1 MKTNLL
7 KTFFV
12 ALFLLSATITKAY
25 DFSVGGICYKITSHN
40 TVEVVS
46 PNTIEIIDYS
56 NMNTIE
62 LGDRYKGNV
71 SIPTYVTFKGDS
83 YKVTKIGDH
92 AFSSCKALT
101 KVTIPN
107 SVTDIGDYA
116 FKGCEILAKIT
127 IPDGVTRIGEYAL
140 SGCNSL
146 TSISIPKSVT
156 HIGRGAFLDCT
167 NISAVHINSLH
178 SWLNITFED
187 EYADF
192 YGFKLK
198 TRTNPLSY
206 GAALYLNGKLVTD
219 VTIPND
225 IIVINAFVFDGCN
238 SIKSIQIHENATK
251 IENGAFRNCVGLD
264 TIHIPDGV
272 NYIGDFVFAG
282 CTNLRNVTLPN
293 GINSIGTNTFGNCI
307 SLENLTMPN
316 SIKTIGKNA
325 FHDCTKLVSIT
336 IPDSVVSIDDNA
348 FKDCIGITSVTFPD
362 NATFVVAKNAFSGT
376 AWYENQSKLIYAG
389 KLLYAYKDNLLK
401 NQSITIK
408 EGTLAIADSLF
419 YNCSNI
425 KSVTIPESVTT
436 IPAYAFYGCTDLT
449 SVTIPKSV
457 TTIEKFAFS
466 DCRNLKNVTIPEGI
480 TTIGD
485 YAFCDCDALTSIII
499 PNSVTSIG
507 DHAFDRCRSLHIFCN
522 LSSAR
527 YTPDYSNHCFVAPS
541 GTIENYFV
549 LGKIDGINTLVG
561 YIGSEDKITL
571 PADYKGENY
580 IIKEKAFK
588 DCKSLISVTIPQ
600 SVTRIGNEAFRGC
613 TSLKELCIEDGN
625 SPLSLG
631 ANYADY
637 ADFVESGRTYG
648 GLFYDCP
655 LETLYLGRNLSY
667 ATVETGYDYY
677 GYSPFY
683 NKYTLET
690 LTIGNC
696 VISIGKNAFI
706 RCEGLTSITIPNSV
720 ISIGDEAF
728 ANCCSLQEITI
739 GDNISYIGYNA
750 FSGTAWEFRSTE
762 DDLLYLNNWLIGIHP
777 NKSVKSIKI
786 KEGTRGV
793 AAGAFKGNPSLKK
806 VRINEELE
814 YICAE
819 AFANCESLQSNK
831 IIWPKEKQKS
841 RINIHKTAFSNTDSN
856 SKFIEQHFRSN
867 TNEKPMPSR
876 RVFTTEEIMQGLEE
890 DE

>member
-25 DFSVGGICYKITSHN
+25 DFSVGGICYNIISHN

-46 PNTIEIIDYS
+46 PITIEIIDYS

-83 YKVTKIGDH
+83 YKVTKIADH

-107 SVTDIGDYA
+107 SVTYIGDYA

-156 HIGRGAFLDCT
+156 HIGRGAFLDCI

-192 YGFKLK
+192 FGFLLE

-206 GAALYLNGKLVTD
+206 AAALYLNGKLVTD

-225 IIVINAFVFDGCN
+225 ITVIKAFVFDGCN
-238 SIKSIQIHENATK
+238 SIKSIQIHENVTK

-282 CTNLRNVTLPN
+282 CTNLCNVTLPN
-293 GINSIGTNTFGNCI
+293 GINSIGTNAFGNCI

-376 AWYENQSKLIYAG
+376 AWYENQPKLIYAG
-389 KLLYAYKDNLLK
+389 KLLYAYKDNMLK

-419 YNCSNI
+419 YNCRNI

-436 IPAYAFYGCTDLT
+436 IPAYAFYGCSSLT

-457 TTIEKFAFS
+457 TTIGRFAFS
-466 DCRNLKNVTIPEGI
+466 
-480 TTIGD
+480 
-485 YAFCDCDALTSIII
+485 YCDALTSIII

-507 DHAFDRCRSLHIFCN
+507 DHAFDRCSSLHFFCN

-527 YTPDYSNHCFVAPS
+527 YTPDYSNHCFVAPG
-541 GTIENYFV
+541 GTIKDDFV
-549 LGKIDGINTLVG
+549 FGKFDGINTLVG

-625 SPLSLG
+625 NPLSLG

-637 ADFVESGRTYG
+637 ADFVKSGKTGG

-655 LETLYLGRNLSY
+655 LETLYLGRDLSY
-667 ATVETGYDYY
+667 ATVDSKETGYDHYS
-677 GYSPFY
+677 SPFFG
-683 NKYTLET
+683 KHKLKT

-696 VISIGKNAFI
+696 VTSIGKEAFI
-706 RCEGLTSITIPNSV
+706 WCEGLTSITIPNSV

-728 ANCCSLQEITI
+728 ADCYSLQEITI

-750 FSGTAWEFRSTE
+750 FSGTAWKFRATE

-806 VRINEELE
+806 VCINEELE

-819 AFANCESLQSNK
+819 AFANCESLQSKK

-867 TNEKPMPSR
+867 TNEEAMPVKR
-876 RVFTTEEIMQGLEE
+876 FFTVEGIMQGLEE

>member
-1 MKTNLL
+1 M
-7 KTFFV
+7 
-12 ALFLLSATITKAY
+12 
-25 DFSVGGICYKITSHN
+25 
-40 TVEVVS
+40 
-46 PNTIEIIDYS
+46 
-56 NMNTIE
+56 
-62 LGDRYKGNV
+62 
-71 SIPTYVTFKGDS
+71 
-83 YKVTKIGDH
+83 
-92 AFSSCKALT
+92 
-101 KVTIPN
+101 
-107 SVTDIGDYA
+107 
-116 FKGCEILAKIT
+116 
-127 IPDGVTRIGEYAL
+127 
-140 SGCNSL
+140 
-146 TSISIPKSVT
+146 
-156 HIGRGAFLDCT
+156 
-167 NISAVHINSLH
+167 
-178 SWLNITFED
+178 
-187 EYADF
+187 
-192 YGFKLK
+192 
-198 TRTNPLSY
+198 
-206 GAALYLNGKLVTD
+206 
-219 VTIPND
+219 
-225 IIVINAFVFDGCN
+225 
-238 SIKSIQIHENATK
+238 
-251 IENGAFRNCVGLD
+251 
-264 TIHIPDGV
+264 
-272 NYIGDFVFAG
+272 
-282 CTNLRNVTLPN
+282 
-293 GINSIGTNTFGNCI
+293 
-307 SLENLTMPN
+307 
-316 SIKTIGKNA
+316 
-325 FHDCTKLVSIT
+325 
-336 IPDSVVSIDDNA
+336 
-348 FKDCIGITSVTFPD
+348 
-362 NATFVVAKNAFSGT
+362 
-376 AWYENQSKLIYAG
+376 
-389 KLLYAYKDNLLK
+389 
-401 NQSITIK
+401 
-408 EGTLAIADSLF
+408 
-419 YNCSNI
+419 
-425 KSVTIPESVTT
+425 
-436 IPAYAFYGCTDLT
+436 
-449 SVTIPKSV
+449 
-457 TTIEKFAFS
+457 
-466 DCRNLKNVTIPEGI
+466 
-480 TTIGD
+480 
-485 YAFCDCDALTSIII
+485 
-499 PNSVTSIG
+499 
-507 DHAFDRCRSLHIFCN
+507 
-522 LSSAR
+522 
-527 YTPDYSNHCFVAPS
+527 
-541 GTIENYFV
+541 
-549 LGKIDGINTLVG
+549 VG
-561 YIGSEDKITL
+561 YIGCEDKITL
-571 PADYKGENY
+571 PADYKGEHY

-588 DCKSLISVTIPQ
+588 DCKNLKSVTIPQ